1 MQSKHSFVSESED
14 IGGTYPGGLRALGHF
29 RGIPPM
35 AGGQGSA
42 LGPGSIPGSADW
54 LVIPHKTDLL
64 AGQRRRALA
73 KNKITNPQRHS
84 APLGVFCIT
93 FM

>member
-1 MQSKHSFVSESED
+1 MNNHLIPPSAAGCHAWWPQ
-14 IGGTYPGGLRALGHF
+14 L

-42 LGPGSIPGSADW
+42 LGPGSIPGAADW

-64 AGQRRRALA
+64 TGQRRRALA
-73 KNKITNPQRHS
+73 SKIK
-84 APLGVFCIT
+84 
-93 FM
+93 